1 MKISQSNHCRI
12 LSHQYIQ
19 WNIITYQYQYLQFL
33 SRNIRNHHPFQVLY
47 LKCSYLRLVKQYAM
61 LNMGISINSLK
72 RHSTFISRHY
82 NKPGGRSTKIQQ
94 EIPKH
99 IISIMLILLPGTV
112 TNPHPLQRDIPPGCT
127 LPDADDLQN
136 EVSWTNCSQPCSQFQ
151 SLHFPPQ
158 YPSQKVSATVQYI
171 NRGPFV
177 EIPCKCMVTFY
188 LRNIRTRWTCKKN
201 PWVPHWCGETFGEQ
215 TMDNTST
222 CQQTLFQQW
231 NTGVLAVLH
240 CGV

>member
-1 MKISQSNHCRI
+1 MTQMKISKVIIAEYYHTSI
-12 LSHQYIQ
+12 YSE
-19 WNIITYQYQYLQFL
+19 NIITYQYQYLQFL

-47 LKCSYLRLVKQYAM
+47 LKCSYLRLFKQYAM

-112 TNPHPLQRDIPPGCT
+112 TNPHPLQRDIPPG
-127 LPDADDLQN
+127 
-136 EVSWTNCSQPCSQFQ
+136 V
-151 SLHFPPQ
+151 HFPMQMLYKLRLAEQIVANVLSISVP
-158 YPSQKVSATVQYI
+158 PLPTPVSIPKKCQLRYI
-171 NRGPFV
+171 NTGSFV

-188 LRNIRTRWTCKKN
+188 LKNIRTR
-201 PWVPHWCGETFGEQ
+201 
-215 TMDNTST
+215 
-222 CQQTLFQQW
+222 
-231 NTGVLAVLH
+231 
-240 CGV
+240 